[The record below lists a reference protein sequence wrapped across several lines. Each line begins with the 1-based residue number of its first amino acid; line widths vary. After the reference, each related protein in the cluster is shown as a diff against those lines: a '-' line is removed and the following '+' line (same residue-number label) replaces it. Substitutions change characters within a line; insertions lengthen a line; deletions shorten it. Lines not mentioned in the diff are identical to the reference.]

1 MYKILQLIQSVFQ
14 LKWHQ
19 HIKILLQ
26 KPFQHSHNF
35 LGDQLRTQDYFINP
49 HIQLVSLLT
58 NKIFHSFQPL
68 FGLKTN
74 NSNKAKTTAICAVLE
89 MQKSGKKCLIF
100 LGHFS
105 CLKRIDYDVVPLLEG
120 PKFTPDAGTVPIGPR
135 GTVRFLKEM
144 NLKN

>member
-26 KPFQHSHNF
+26 KPFSHSHNF
-35 LGDQLRTQDYFINP
+35 LGSQFCTQDFFINP

-68 FGLKTN
+68 FRLKT
-74 NSNKAKTTAICAVLE
+74 NKAKTTVMCAVLE
-89 MQKSGKKCLIF
+89 MQKSRKKCLIF

-120 PKFTPDAGTVPIGPR
+120 PKFTPDTGTVPIGPR
-135 GTVRFLKEM
+135 GTVRFLKER

>member
-1 MYKILQLIQSVFQ
+1 M
-14 LKWHQ
+14 
-19 HIKILLQ
+19 
-26 KPFQHSHNF
+26 
-35 LGDQLRTQDYFINP
+35 
-49 HIQLVSLLT
+49 
-58 NKIFHSFQPL
+58 
-68 FGLKTN
+68 
-74 NSNKAKTTAICAVLE
+74 CAVLE

-144 NLKN
+144 NLKLYQPSQTDEIQPTTLMV